1 MASSLTMSSVNQEI
15 KVFPEETHVG
25 VLMEL
30 PRTCS
35 IAIENARKFGYDVS
49 VRRTTARPPTQTGK
63 EGLSTVDSPRKGRGI
78 RETLASSPRGSQ
90 CSFFSKDENFVCLTY
105 GKKPLKKKVLRM
117 CFKLGHAFSKN
128 YTKLFFRSWPD
139 REKA

>member
-1 MASSLTMSSVNQEI
+1 MASSLTMFSVNQEI

-25 VLMEL
+25 VLMWL
-30 PRTCS
+30 PSTCS

-49 VRRTTARPPTQTGK
+49 VRPTTARPPTQTGK
-63 EGLSTVDSPRKGRGI
+63 ERLSTVDSPRKGWGI

-105 GKKPLKKKVLRM
+105 GKKPLKKNS
-117 CFKLGHAFSKN
+117 FKDVF
-128 YTKLFFRSWPD
+128 
-139 REKA
+139 